1 MIQEDKKTT
10 IYPVVLVVPDEG
22 RSLTR
27 RDRVVY
33 LSKHAR
39 RALEIS
45 AQKSRI
51 KVKPLLK
58 NNDGI
63 PQPFDGNYWS
73 ITHKPEYV
81 GAVVAPKKIG
91 IDIEKFR
98 TFSKGLFRKTADD
111 VEWRLIDAD
120 PHTLFFRYWT
130 SKEAIL
136 KAAGT
141 GVKDLL
147 QCRIVKIVSDTK
159 LIATYLDQDWIIDH
173 LFFNGHIAS
182 VVENSFDVR
191 WSLLND

>member
-1 MIQEDKKTT
+1 M
-10 IYPVVLVVPDEG
+10 VLAVPNEG
-22 RSLTR
+22 RSLSG

-39 RALEIS
+39 WALEIS
-45 AQKSRI
+45 AQKSQI
-51 KVKPLLK
+51 KLKPLFK
-58 NNDGI
+58 NSDGI

-81 GAVVAPKKIG
+81 GAVVAPEKIG

-98 TFSKGLFRKTADD
+98 VFSKGLFRKTADD
-111 VEWRLIDAD
+111 CEWHLIDED
-120 PHTLFFRYWT
+120 PNTLFFRYWT

-147 QCRIVKIVSDTK
+147 KCRIVKIVSDTK
-159 LIATYLDQDWIIDH
+159 LIATYMDQEWVIDH

-182 VVENSFDVR
+182 VVQNSCNVC
-191 WSLLND
+191 WSLLNE

>member
-1 MIQEDKKTT
+1 MIQEDKKPT
-10 IYPVVLVVPDEG
+10 IYPVVLAVPNEG
-22 RSLTR
+22 KSLSR
-27 RDRVVY
+27 RDQVVY

-45 AQKSRI
+45 AQMSRI
-51 KVKPLLK
+51 KIKTLLK
-58 NNDGI
+58 NIDGI

-91 IDIEKFR
+91 IDIEKIR
-98 TFSKGLFRKTADD
+98 MFSKGLFRKTADD
-111 VEWRLIDAD
+111 AEWRLTVAD

-147 QCRIVKIVSDTK
+147 KCRIVRIVSDTK
-159 LIATYLDQDWIIDH
+159 LIATYMDQDWMIDH

-182 VVENSFDVR
+182 VVENSFDIS
-191 WSLLND
+191 WSLLSD